1 MYYNSFFTIMIKYSL
16 YFSKL
21 LIILYIY
28 DKKNLNIYI
37 EILNHWRFTHIQSN
51 LDISRLHLLD
61 SSLCT
66 SSTENLNSI
75 RINNYFKNILLQTE
89 NWNHIPHA
97 IPCIHL
103 NLYWYYYISKV
114 FFFVTHFKILF
125 PIRYMYIVLMSL

>member
-16 YFSKL
+16 YFSRL

-37 EILNHWRFTHIQSN
+37 EILNHLRFTHIQSN

-75 RINNYFKNILLQTE
+75 RINNFLKKYIITDWKLKSYPL
-89 NWNHIPHA
+89 

-103 NLYWYYYISKV
+103 NLYWYYYISKF